1 MFTFTKAFILLIRGN
16 YFIERKNSIECSR
29 TDAIYVHSSV
39 YLSSARTAQGYQNN
53 MISIASTLLAI
64 ATFEVAA
71 AAKDIGGYSSNGII
85 NVLDYYTI
93 K

>member
-1 MFTFTKAFILLIRGN
+1 
-16 YFIERKNSIECSR
+16 
-29 TDAIYVHSSV
+29 
-39 YLSSARTAQGYQNN
+39 

-71 AAKDIGGYSSNGII
+71 AANDIGGYSSNGII

-93 K
+93 NGSSRI